1 MAQRKARLKE
11 STLILEGSRAI
22 NTLLEHPLSYASVE
36 KIVCTPCFNKTLLS
50 ANSAEQIEIEKALFE
65 KLSDVEQSQGV
76 MALVRYQPPQL
87 EDTLTYKKLLL
98 IENMRDPGN
107 LGTLIR
113 SAAGAGYDGILLYGQ
128 HVDETNPK
136 VIRSS
141 LGHFFTQPM
150 YACNHAQLNKLLE
163 QGTLISLVCDKGSPL
178 YAYKKTAPFIL
189 AVGSE
194 AHGLSEELLSITDEY
209 LTIPLEST
217 CESLNAAVAA
227 SIAMY
232 APNLQG

>member
-11 STLILEGSRAI
+11 STLIIEGSRAI
-22 NTLLEHPLSYASVE
+22 NTLLEYPLSYASVE

-50 ANSAEQIEIEKALFE
+50 ANSAEQIEIEKTLFE

>member
-11 STLILEGSRAI
+11 STLIIEGSRAI
-22 NTLLEHPLSYASVE
+22 NTLLEYPLSYASVE

-50 ANSAEQIEIEKALFE
+50 ANSAEQIEIEKTLFE

-141 LGHFFTQPM
+141 LGHFFTQPI

>member
-1 MAQRKARLKE
+1 M
-11 STLILEGSRAI
+11 
-22 NTLLEHPLSYASVE
+22 
-36 KIVCTPCFNKTLLS
+36 LS